1 MNTYNNNYLT
11 YVEPPVPK
19 NAFLYKKT
27 PTNISKIFNNNKKY
41 LNDTSI
47 NVNQLKARASRYLLD
62 KKYRGELDISS
73 PGNKNILID
82 TDSELTANSKNTNNK
97 NKGCTKLIIEKI
109 ESQKPQ
115 INKEYYKF
123 INQPKTIVHDL
134 NENQDIFFTK
144 KNYVTQNVSRCNSI
158 LRNTNKIINKNY
170 SNSNFNN
177 FSLQQGFDYNNYSTL
192 NNYNDFGYNSPMKK
206 TYTRS
211 TNNIFKSNNKFKQQL
226 SNIKQAKEQN
236 KNNSGFI
243 LKERNSSIN
252 YGNHYDIYPKEY
264 YYEDNKERMF
274 DTINISRKPD
284 NMKYYKIKKTNI
296 NNNYP
301 RGNKDININPQEN
314 TLYENYQDL
323 IKLNTFN
330 RISQYN
336 NTHRNINNGT
346 MKYSKINIYPDIIQ
360 KAIKIQSA
368 WRGTYVRILMGFYWN
383 LSGFKNTL
391 DNIFKNHISVYFS
404 YFLKNLSHYKSSIK
418 HKRKYN
424 NNNNYEKSIDE
435 YANELKQKEEDYD
448 NLLKN
453 YNSLV
458 ERCTELQHLVNK
470 NKSEEKKSR
479 WTSSYKKRENDDKI
493 NPKLLDIERNKINF
507 NENTNK
513 DDHHSWK
520 KLKIEN
526 HNVNLEI
533 VISRKIF
540 DIENDINHSNKFDTK
555 KQFDIIEIEQKDK
568 FNLITPKKLQK
579 EIIIIKPEQEQ
590 NHEQE
595 KIDDSNNLN
604 LRARYKRKKKESNF
618 NYLDNFTSNLSITN
632 AEQLLLEEIPKHK
645 EIIPLKISKSE
656 ITLLNK
662 NELKEIE
669 PIKNQKIFEIE
680 NIKKIKNDEISI
692 RGIKKEIKNEKPIY
706 VKREYKNKITDRVKK
721 ESKNEKIKNGE
732 FSILGIKKEYKNEK
746 TNNVEP
752 SISETKKEFKNEK
765 INNGDLVILG
775 IKKEY
780 KNEKINNGELSILG
794 NKKVLNNVVIKND
807 VLSIS
812 GIKKEQDFKKIKNE
826 DISIFGN
833 KNEFKNEKMKND
845 EIPISEKRKEP
856 ENKTPNINLI
866 KESQNSL
873 SIEIKGRHKKPIDN
887 TNIIEKN
894 INILLAS
901 TNKIKK
907 EQINEA
913 PEEKLNTFEKKQ
925 EIKAILFEQEK
936 LEKINDNEIIILGIK
951 KANKKPRKLKKKKDK
966 KPAKEDEENIENKE
980 IEESKEN
987 EEIIKKENNLDDEVE
1002 INTYPEITGQNS
1014 PNHRAFDDLIFID
1027 NNNSICIKNNTH
1039 KLNQKQKPENIL
1051 ENVEQIFFEGIYN
1064 INNNYKINNQNKD
1077 LIIEK
1082 ENNIIR
1088 NEKDT
1093 VKDEVKKIE
1102 FIPDY
1107 LNINIFI
1114 KSKKKKRCEK
1124 MTEITEELN
1133 PILPCNNYELS
1144 IDRIIR
1150 KIVYINNNEQELS
1163 FIKKNEDGKNKIIY
1177 NNINLEIYKDDALEI
1192 NPLMMKQSL
1201 ITKENDINIPF
1212 NKYTFFT
1219 KKAKNNM
1226 MKMILPIRL
1235 KTTLREFVQ
1244 RNTFPLLI
1252 KYLKD
1257 IAKLKQK

>member
-97 NKGCTKLIIEKI
+97 NKGCTKLVIEKI

-123 INQPKTIVHDL
+123 TNQPKTIVHDL

-264 YYEDNKERMF
+264 DYEDNKERMF

-526 HNVNLEI
+526 HNVDLEI

-555 KQFDIIEIEQKDK
+555 KQFDIIEVEQKDK

-579 EIIIIKPEQEQ
+579 EIIIKPEQEQ

-632 AEQLLLEEIPKHK
+632 TEQLLIEEIPKHK

-656 ITLLNK
+656 IIILN
-662 NELKEIE
+662 NNEIE

-692 RGIKKEIKNEKPIY
+692 KGIKKEIKNEKPIY
-706 VKREYKNKITDRVKK
+706 VKREYKNKITNRVKK

-951 KANKKPRKLKKKKDK
+951 KANKKPKKLKKKKDK
-966 KPAKEDEENIENKE
+966 KRTKEDEENIENKE

-987 EEIIKKENNLDDEVE
+987 EEIIKKENNLDDEVQ

-1039 KLNQKQKPENIL
+1039 KLKQKQNPENIL

-1064 INNNYKINNQNKD
+1064 INNNYKINNQNKG
-1077 LIIEK
+1077 LIIEN

-1150 KIVYINNNEQELS
+1150 KILYINNNEQELS

>member
-97 NKGCTKLIIEKI
+97 NKGCTKLVIEKI

-123 INQPKTIVHDL
+123 TNQPKTIVHDL

-264 YYEDNKERMF
+264 DYEDNKERMF

-507 NENTNK
+507 NENANK

-526 HNVNLEI
+526 NNVNLEI

-540 DIENDINHSNKFDTK
+540 DIKNDINHSNKFDTK
-555 KQFDIIEIEQKDK
+555 KQFDIIEVEQKDK
-568 FNLITPKKLQK
+568 YNLITPKKLQK
-579 EIIIIKPEQEQ
+579 EIIIKPEQEQ

-595 KIDDSNNLN
+595 KIDDNNNLN

-632 AEQLLLEEIPKHK
+632 TEQLLIEEIPKHK

-656 ITLLNK
+656 IIILN
-662 NELKEIE
+662 NNEIE
-669 PIKNQKIFEIE
+669 PIKIQKIFEIE

-692 RGIKKEIKNEKPIY
+692 KGIKKEIKNEKSIY
-706 VKREYKNKITDRVKK
+706 VKREYKNKITNRVKK
-721 ESKNEKIKNGE
+721 ESKKEKIKNGE

-833 KNEFKNEKMKND
+833 KNEFKHEKMKND
-845 EIPISEKRKEP
+845 EIPISEKRKGP

-951 KANKKPRKLKKKKDK
+951 KANKKPRKLKKTKDK
-966 KPAKEDEENIENKE
+966 KRAKEDEENIENKE

-987 EEIIKKENNLDDEVE
+987 EEIIKKENNLDDEVQ

-1064 INNNYKINNQNKD
+1064 INNNYKINNQNKG
-1077 LIIEK
+1077 LIIEN

-1088 NEKDT
+1088 NKKDT

-1150 KIVYINNNEQELS
+1150 KILYINNNEQELS

>member
-97 NKGCTKLIIEKI
+97 NKGCTKLVIEKI

-123 INQPKTIVHDL
+123 TNQPKTIVHDL

-264 YYEDNKERMF
+264 DYEDNKERMF

-555 KQFDIIEIEQKDK
+555 KQFDIIEVEQKDK

-579 EIIIIKPEQEQ
+579 EIIIKPEQEQ

-632 AEQLLLEEIPKHK
+632 TEQLLIEEIPKHK

-656 ITLLNK
+656 IIILN
-662 NELKEIE
+662 NNEIE
-669 PIKNQKIFEIE
+669 PIKIQKIFEIE

-692 RGIKKEIKNEKPIY
+692 KGIKKEIKNEKPIY
-706 VKREYKNKITDRVKK
+706 VKREYKNKITNRVKK

-966 KPAKEDEENIENKE
+966 KRTKEDEENIENKE

-987 EEIIKKENNLDDEVE
+987 EEIIKKENNLDDEVQ

-1039 KLNQKQKPENIL
+1039 KLKQKQKPENIL

-1064 INNNYKINNQNKD
+1064 INNNYKINNQNKG
-1077 LIIEK
+1077 LIIEN

-1150 KIVYINNNEQELS
+1150 KILYINNNEQELS

>member
-1 MNTYNNNYLT
+1 MNTYNNYLT

-82 TDSELTANSKNTNNK
+82 TDSELTANSKNTNNN
-97 NKGCTKLIIEKI
+97 NKGCTKLVIEKI

-123 INQPKTIVHDL
+123 TNQPKTIVHDL
-134 NENQDIFFTK
+134 NENQDIFFAK

-264 YYEDNKERMF
+264 NYEDNKERMF

-296 NNNYP
+296 NNNYYP

-526 HNVNLEI
+526 HNVDLEI

-555 KQFDIIEIEQKDK
+555 KQFDIIEVEQKDK

-579 EIIIIKPEQEQ
+579 EIIIKPEQEQ

-632 AEQLLLEEIPKHK
+632 TEQLLIEEIPKHK

-656 ITLLNK
+656 IIILNK

-692 RGIKKEIKNEKPIY
+692 KGIKKEIKNEKPIY
-706 VKREYKNKITDRVKK
+706 VKREYKNKITNRVKK

-951 KANKKPRKLKKKKDK
+951 KANKKPKKLKKKKDK
-966 KPAKEDEENIENKE
+966 KRTKEDEENIENKE

-987 EEIIKKENNLDDEVE
+987 EEIIKKENNLDDEVQ

-1039 KLNQKQKPENIL
+1039 KLKQKQKPENIL

-1064 INNNYKINNQNKD
+1064 INNNYKINNQNKG
-1077 LIIEK
+1077 LIIEN

-1150 KIVYINNNEQELS
+1150 KILYINNNEQELS

>member
-82 TDSELTANSKNTNNK
+82 TDSELTANSKNTINK
-97 NKGCTKLIIEKI
+97 NKGCTKLVIEKI

-123 INQPKTIVHDL
+123 TNQPKTIVHDL

-177 FSLQQGFDYNNYSTL
+177 FNLQQGFDYNNYSTL

-264 YYEDNKERMF
+264 DYEDNKERMF

-513 DDHHSWK
+513 DEHRSWK

-555 KQFDIIEIEQKDK
+555 KQFDIIEVEQKDK

-579 EIIIIKPEQEQ
+579 EIIIKPEQEQ

-595 KIDDSNNLN
+595 KIDDNNNLN

-632 AEQLLLEEIPKHK
+632 TEQLLLEEIPKKK
-645 EIIPLKISKSE
+645 ENIPFKISKSE

-692 RGIKKEIKNEKPIY
+692 KGIKKEIKNEKPIY
-706 VKREYKNKITDRVKK
+706 VKREYKNKITNSVKK

-746 TNNVEP
+746 INNGDLV
-752 SISETKKEFKNEK
+752 ILGIKKEFKNEK

-833 KNEFKNEKMKND
+833 KNEFKHEKMKND

-925 EIKAILFEQEK
+925 EIKATLFEQEK

-951 KANKKPRKLKKKKDK
+951 KGNKKPRKLKKKKDK
-966 KPAKEDEENIENKE
+966 KRAKEDEENIENKE

-987 EEIIKKENNLDDEVE
+987 EEIIKKENNLDDEVQ

-1088 NEKDT
+1088 NKKDT

-1150 KIVYINNNEQELS
+1150 KILYINNNEQELS

-1244 RNTFPLLI
+1244 RNTFLLLI

>member
-177 FSLQQGFDYNNYSTL
+177 FSLQQGFDYNKYSTV

-243 LKERNSSIN
+243 LKEINSSIN

-264 YYEDNKERMF
+264 DYEDNKERMF
-274 DTINISRKPD
+274 DTINIRRKPD

-391 DNIFKNHISVYFS
+391 DNIFKNHIRVYFS
-404 YFLKNLSHYKSSIK
+404 YFLKNLLHYKPSIK
-418 HKRKYN
+418 HKRAYN
-424 NNNNYEKSIDE
+424 NKNEYEKSIDE

-513 DDHHSWK
+513 DEHHSWK

-526 HNVNLEI
+526 HNVDLEI

-555 KQFDIIEIEQKDK
+555 KQFDIIEVEQKDK

-579 EIIIIKPEQEQ
+579 EIIIKPEQEQ

-632 AEQLLLEEIPKHK
+632 TEQLLIEEIPKHK
-645 EIIPLKISKSE
+645 EIIPFKISKSE

-692 RGIKKEIKNEKPIY
+692 KGIKKEIKNEKPIY
-706 VKREYKNKITDRVKK
+706 VKREYKNKITNRVKK

-746 TNNVEP
+746 IKNGEF
-752 SISETKKEFKNEK
+752 SILGIKKEFKNEK

-807 VLSIS
+807 ALSIS

-826 DISIFGN
+826 DICILGN
-833 KNEFKNEKMKND
+833 KNEFKHEKMKND

-966 KPAKEDEENIENKE
+966 KRAEEDEENIENKE

-987 EEIIKKENNLDDEVE
+987 EEIIKKENNLDDEVQ

-1064 INNNYKINNQNKD
+1064 INNNYKINNQNKG
-1077 LIIEK
+1077 LIIEN

-1093 VKDEVKKIE
+1093 VKDEIKKIE

-1150 KIVYINNNEQELS
+1150 KILYINNNEQELS

>member
-97 NKGCTKLIIEKI
+97 NKGCTKLVIEKI

-123 INQPKTIVHDL
+123 TNQPKTIVHDL

-264 YYEDNKERMF
+264 DYEDNIERMF

-526 HNVNLEI
+526 HNVDLEI

-555 KQFDIIEIEQKDK
+555 KQFDIIEVEQKDK
-568 FNLITPKKLQK
+568 FNLITPKKIHK
-579 EIIIIKPEQEQ
+579 EIIIKPEQEQ

-632 AEQLLLEEIPKHK
+632 TEQLLLEEIPKKK
-645 EIIPLKISKSE
+645 ENIPFKISKSE

-692 RGIKKEIKNEKPIY
+692 KGIKKEIKNEKSIY
-706 VKREYKNKITDRVKK
+706 VKREYKNKITNRVKK

-746 TNNVEP
+746 IKNGEF
-752 SISETKKEFKNEK
+752 SILGIKKEFKNEK

-966 KPAKEDEENIENKE
+966 KRAKEDEENIENKE

-987 EEIIKKENNLDDEVE
+987 EEIIKKENNLDDEVQ

-1064 INNNYKINNQNKD
+1064 INNNYKINNQNKG
-1077 LIIEK
+1077 LIIEN

-1150 KIVYINNNEQELS
+1150 KILYINNNEQELS

>member
-97 NKGCTKLIIEKI
+97 NKGCTKLVIEKI

-123 INQPKTIVHDL
+123 TNQPKTIVHDL

-177 FSLQQGFDYNNYSTL
+177 YSLQQGFDYNNYSTL

-264 YYEDNKERMF
+264 DYEDNKERMF

-526 HNVNLEI
+526 HNVDLEI

-555 KQFDIIEIEQKDK
+555 KQFDIIEVEQKDK
-568 FNLITPKKLQK
+568 FNLITPKKIHK
-579 EIIIIKPEQEQ
+579 EIIIKPEQEQ

-632 AEQLLLEEIPKHK
+632 TEQLLLEEIPKKK
-645 EIIPLKISKSE
+645 ENIPFKISKSE
-656 ITLLNK
+656 ITLLSK

-692 RGIKKEIKNEKPIY
+692 KGIKKEIKNEKPIY
-706 VKREYKNKITDRVKK
+706 VKREYKNKITNRVKK

-732 FSILGIKKEYKNEK
+732 FSILGI
-746 TNNVEP
+746 
-752 SISETKKEFKNEK
+752 KKEFKNEK

-833 KNEFKNEKMKND
+833 KNEFKHEKMKND

-887 TNIIEKN
+887 TNIIEKK
-894 INILLAS
+894 INIILSS

-966 KPAKEDEENIENKE
+966 KRAKEDEENIENKE

-987 EEIIKKENNLDDEVE
+987 EEIIKKENNLDDEVQ

-1027 NNNSICIKNNTH
+1027 NSNSICIKNNTH

-1064 INNNYKINNQNKD
+1064 INNNYKINNQNKG
-1077 LIIEK
+1077 LIIEN

-1150 KIVYINNNEQELS
+1150 KILYINNNEQELS

>member
-47 NVNQLKARASRYLLD
+47 NINQLKARASRYLLD

-97 NKGCTKLIIEKI
+97 NKGCTKLVIEKI

-115 INKEYYKF
+115 INNEYYKF
-123 INQPKTIVHDL
+123 TNQPKTIVHDL

-264 YYEDNKERMF
+264 DYEDNKERMF

-404 YFLKNLSHYKSSIK
+404 YFLKNISHYKSSIK

-526 HNVNLEI
+526 HNVDLEI

-540 DIENDINHSNKFDTK
+540 DIENNINHSNKFDTK

-579 EIIIIKPEQEQ
+579 EIIIKPEQEQ

-632 AEQLLLEEIPKHK
+632 TEQLLLEEIPKKK
-645 EIIPLKISKSE
+645 ENIPFKISKSE

-669 PIKNQKIFEIE
+669 PIKIQKIFEIE

-692 RGIKKEIKNEKPIY
+692 KGIKKEIKNEKPIY
-706 VKREYKNKITDRVKK
+706 AKREYKNKITNRVKK
-721 ESKNEKIKNGE
+721 ESKNEKIKGGE

-794 NKKVLNNVVIKND
+794 DKKVLNNVVIKND

-833 KNEFKNEKMKND
+833 KNEFKHEKMKND

-951 KANKKPRKLKKKKDK
+951 KANKKPKKLKKKKDK
-966 KPAKEDEENIENKE
+966 KRTKEDEENIENKE

-987 EEIIKKENNLDDEVE
+987 EEIIKKENNLDDEVQ

-1064 INNNYKINNQNKD
+1064 INNNYKINNQNKG
-1077 LIIEK
+1077 LIIEN

-1150 KIVYINNNEQELS
+1150 KILYINNNEQELS

>member
-97 NKGCTKLIIEKI
+97 NKGCTKLVIEKI

-211 TNNIFKSNNKFKQQL
+211 TNNIFESNNKFKQQL

-243 LKERNSSIN
+243 LKEINSSIN

-264 YYEDNKERMF
+264 DYEDNKERMF

-346 MKYSKINIYPDIIQ
+346 MRYSKINIYPDIIQ

-507 NENTNK
+507 NENANK

-632 AEQLLLEEIPKHK
+632 TEQLLLEEIPKKK
-645 EIIPLKISKSE
+645 ENIPFKISKSE

-669 PIKNQKIFEIE
+669 PIKIQKIFEIE

-692 RGIKKEIKNEKPIY
+692 KGIKIEVKNEKPIY
-706 VKREYKNKITDRVKK
+706 VKREYKNKITNSVKK

-856 ENKTPNINLI
+856 ENTTPNINLI

-925 EIKAILFEQEK
+925 KLKAILFEQEK

-966 KPAKEDEENIENKE
+966 KRTKEDEENIENKE

-987 EEIIKKENNLDDEVE
+987 EEIIKKENNLDDEVQ

-1064 INNNYKINNQNKD
+1064 INNNYKINNQNKG
-1077 LIIEK
+1077 LIIEN

-1150 KIVYINNNEQELS
+1150 KILYINNNEQELS

>member
-264 YYEDNKERMF
+264 DYEDNKERMF

-513 DDHHSWK
+513 DEHHSWK

-555 KQFDIIEIEQKDK
+555 KQFDIIEVEQKDK
-568 FNLITPKKLQK
+568 FNLITPKKIHK
-579 EIIIIKPEQEQ
+579 EIIIKPEQEQ

-595 KIDDSNNLN
+595 KIDDNNNLN

-618 NYLDNFTSNLSITN
+618 NYLDIFTSNLSITN
-632 AEQLLLEEIPKHK
+632 TEQLLIEEIPKHK

-656 ITLLNK
+656 IIILN
-662 NELKEIE
+662 NNEIE
-669 PIKNQKIFEIE
+669 PIKIQKIFEIE

-692 RGIKKEIKNEKPIY
+692 KGIKKEIKNEKSIY
-706 VKREYKNKITDRVKK
+706 VKREYKNKITNRVKK

-746 TNNVEP
+746 IKNGEF
-752 SISETKKEFKNEK
+752 SILGIKKEFKNEK

-833 KNEFKNEKMKND
+833 KNEFKHEKMKND

-951 KANKKPRKLKKKKDK
+951 KANKKPKKLKKKKDK
-966 KPAKEDEENIENKE
+966 KRTKEDEENIENKE

-987 EEIIKKENNLDDEVE
+987 EEIIKKENNLDDEVQ

-1064 INNNYKINNQNKD
+1064 INNNYKINNQNKG
-1077 LIIEK
+1077 LIIEN

-1093 VKDEVKKIE
+1093 VKDEVKKIG

-1150 KIVYINNNEQELS
+1150 KILYINNNEQELS

>member
-97 NKGCTKLIIEKI
+97 NKGCTKLVIEKI

-123 INQPKTIVHDL
+123 TNQPKTIVHDL
-134 NENQDIFFTK
+134 NENQDIFFAK
-144 KNYVTQNVSRCNSI
+144 KNYFTQNVSRCNSI

-264 YYEDNKERMF
+264 DYEDNKERMF

-526 HNVNLEI
+526 HNVDLEI

-555 KQFDIIEIEQKDK
+555 KQFDIIEVEQKDK
-568 FNLITPKKLQK
+568 FNLITPKKIHK
-579 EIIIIKPEQEQ
+579 EIIIKPEQEQ

-632 AEQLLLEEIPKHK
+632 TEQLLIEEIPKHK

-656 ITLLNK
+656 IIILN
-662 NELKEIE
+662 NNEIE
-669 PIKNQKIFEIE
+669 PIKIQKIFEIE

-692 RGIKKEIKNEKPIY
+692 KGIKKEIKNEKPIY
-706 VKREYKNKITDRVKK
+706 VKREYKNKITNRVKK

-746 TNNVEP
+746 IKNGEF
-752 SISETKKEFKNEK
+752 SILGIKKEFKNEK

-833 KNEFKNEKMKND
+833 KNEFKHEKMKND

-925 EIKAILFEQEK
+925 EIKAILFEKEK

-951 KANKKPRKLKKKKDK
+951 KANKKPKKLKKKKDK
-966 KPAKEDEENIENKE
+966 KRAKEDEENIENKE

-987 EEIIKKENNLDDEVE
+987 EEIIKKENNLDDEVQ

-1039 KLNQKQKPENIL
+1039 KLKQKRGPENIL

-1064 INNNYKINNQNKD
+1064 INNNYKINNQNKG
-1077 LIIEK
+1077 LIIEN

-1150 KIVYINNNEQELS
+1150 KILYINNNEQELS

>member
-47 NVNQLKARASRYLLD
+47 NINQLKARASRYLLD

-97 NKGCTKLIIEKI
+97 NKGCTKLVIEKI

-123 INQPKTIVHDL
+123 TNQPKTIVHDL

-264 YYEDNKERMF
+264 DYEDNKERMF

-526 HNVNLEI
+526 HNVDLEI

-555 KQFDIIEIEQKDK
+555 KQFDIIEVEQKDK

-579 EIIIIKPEQEQ
+579 EIIIKPEQEQ

-632 AEQLLLEEIPKHK
+632 TEQLLIEEIPKHK

-656 ITLLNK
+656 IIILN
-662 NELKEIE
+662 NNEIE
-669 PIKNQKIFEIE
+669 PIKIQKIFEIE

-692 RGIKKEIKNEKPIY
+692 KGIKKEIKNEKPIY
-706 VKREYKNKITDRVKK
+706 VKREYKNKITNRVKK

-951 KANKKPRKLKKKKDK
+951 KANKKPKKLKKKKDK
-966 KPAKEDEENIENKE
+966 KRTKEDEENIENKE

-987 EEIIKKENNLDDEVE
+987 EEIIKKENNLDDEVQ

-1039 KLNQKQKPENIL
+1039 KLKQKQNPENIL

-1064 INNNYKINNQNKD
+1064 INNNYKINNQNKG
-1077 LIIEK
+1077 LIIEN

-1150 KIVYINNNEQELS
+1150 KILYINNNEQELS

>member
-555 KQFDIIEIEQKDK
+555 KQFDIIEVEQKDK

-579 EIIIIKPEQEQ
+579 EIIIKPEQEQ

-692 RGIKKEIKNEKPIY
+692 KGIKKEIKNEKPIY

>member
-97 NKGCTKLIIEKI
+97 NKGCTKLVIEKI

-123 INQPKTIVHDL
+123 TNQPKTIVHDL
-134 NENQDIFFTK
+134 NENQEIFFTK

-264 YYEDNKERMF
+264 DYEDNKERMF

-296 NNNYP
+296 NNIYP

-404 YFLKNLSHYKSSIK
+404 YFLNNLSHYKSSIK

-513 DDHHSWK
+513 DEHHSWK

-555 KQFDIIEIEQKDK
+555 KQFDIIEVEQKDK

-579 EIIIIKPEQEQ
+579 EIIIKPEQEQ

-618 NYLDNFTSNLSITN
+618 NYLDIFTSNLSITN
-632 AEQLLLEEIPKHK
+632 TEQLLIEEIPKHK

-656 ITLLNK
+656 IIILN
-662 NELKEIE
+662 NNEIE
-669 PIKNQKIFEIE
+669 PIKIQKIFEIE

-692 RGIKKEIKNEKPIY
+692 KGIKKEIKNEKPIY
-706 VKREYKNKITDRVKK
+706 VKREYKNKITNRVKK

-951 KANKKPRKLKKKKDK
+951 KANKKPKKLKKKKDK
-966 KPAKEDEENIENKE
+966 KRAKEDEENIENKE

-987 EEIIKKENNLDDEVE
+987 EEIIKKENNLDDEVQ

-1039 KLNQKQKPENIL
+1039 KLKQKQKPENIL

-1064 INNNYKINNQNKD
+1064 INNNYKINNQNKG
-1077 LIIEK
+1077 LIIEN

-1150 KIVYINNNEQELS
+1150 KILYINNNEQELS

>member
-97 NKGCTKLIIEKI
+97 NKGCTKLVIEKI

-123 INQPKTIVHDL
+123 TNQPKTIVHDL
-134 NENQDIFFTK
+134 NENQDIFFAK

-177 FSLQQGFDYNNYSTL
+177 FNLQQGFDYNNYSTL

-264 YYEDNKERMF
+264 DYEDNKERMF

-513 DDHHSWK
+513 DEHHSWK

-555 KQFDIIEIEQKDK
+555 KQFDIIEVEQKDK

-579 EIIIIKPEQEQ
+579 EIIIKPEQEQ

-632 AEQLLLEEIPKHK
+632 TEQLLIEEIPKHK

-656 ITLLNK
+656 IIILN
-662 NELKEIE
+662 NNEIE
-669 PIKNQKIFEIE
+669 PIKIQKIFEIE

-692 RGIKKEIKNEKPIY
+692 KGIKKEIKNEKPIY
-706 VKREYKNKITDRVKK
+706 VKREYKNKITNRVKK

-833 KNEFKNEKMKND
+833 KNEFKKEKMKND

-951 KANKKPRKLKKKKDK
+951 KANKKPKKLKKKKDK
-966 KPAKEDEENIENKE
+966 KRTKEDEENIENKE

-987 EEIIKKENNLDDEVE
+987 EEIIKKENNLDDEVQ

-1064 INNNYKINNQNKD
+1064 INNNYKINNQNKGI
-1077 LIIEK
+1077 IIEN

-1093 VKDEVKKIE
+1093 IKDEVKKIE

-1150 KIVYINNNEQELS
+1150 KILYINNNEQELS

>member
-47 NVNQLKARASRYLLD
+47 NINQLKARASRYLLD

-97 NKGCTKLIIEKI
+97 NKGCTKLVIEKI

-123 INQPKTIVHDL
+123 TNQPKTIVHDL

-144 KNYVTQNVSRCNSI
+144 KNYVTQNASRCNSI

-177 FSLQQGFDYNNYSTL
+177 YSLQQGFDYNKYSTV

-243 LKERNSSIN
+243 LKEGNSSIN

-264 YYEDNKERMF
+264 DYEDNKERMF

-555 KQFDIIEIEQKDK
+555 KQFDIIEVEQKDK

-579 EIIIIKPEQEQ
+579 EIIIKPEQEQ

-604 LRARYKRKKKESNF
+604 LRARYKKKKKESNF

-632 AEQLLLEEIPKHK
+632 TEQLLIEEIPKHK

-656 ITLLNK
+656 IIILN
-662 NELKEIE
+662 NNEIE

-692 RGIKKEIKNEKPIY
+692 KGIKKEIKNEKPIY
-706 VKREYKNKITDRVKK
+706 VKREYKNKITNRVKK

-732 FSILGIKKEYKNEK
+732 FSILGIKKEY
-746 TNNVEP
+746 
-752 SISETKKEFKNEK
+752 KNEK

-812 GIKKEQDFKKIKNE
+812 GIKKEQEFKKIKNE

-833 KNEFKNEKMKND
+833 KNEFKHEKMKND

-966 KPAKEDEENIENKE
+966 KRTKEDEENIENKE

-987 EEIIKKENNLDDEVE
+987 EEIIKKENNLDDEVQ

-1064 INNNYKINNQNKD
+1064 INNNYKINNQNKG
-1077 LIIEK
+1077 LIIEN

-1150 KIVYINNNEQELS
+1150 KILYINNNEQELS

>member
-97 NKGCTKLIIEKI
+97 NKGCTKLVIEKI

-123 INQPKTIVHDL
+123 TNQPKTVVHDL

-144 KNYVTQNVSRCNSI
+144 KNYVTQNASRCNSI

-177 FSLQQGFDYNNYSTL
+177 YSLQQGFDYNKYSIV
-192 NNYNDFGYNSPMKK
+192 NNNNDLGYNSPLKK

-243 LKERNSSIN
+243 LKERKSSIN

-264 YYEDNKERMF
+264 DYEDNKERMF

-513 DDHHSWK
+513 DAHHSWK

-555 KQFDIIEIEQKDK
+555 KQFDIIEVEQKDK

-579 EIIIIKPEQEQ
+579 EIIIKPEQEQ

-632 AEQLLLEEIPKHK
+632 TEQLLIEEIPKHK

-656 ITLLNK
+656 IIILN
-662 NELKEIE
+662 NNEIE
-669 PIKNQKIFEIE
+669 PIKIQKIFEIE

-706 VKREYKNKITDRVKK
+706 VKREYKNKITNRVKK

-951 KANKKPRKLKKKKDK
+951 KANKKPKKLKKKKDK
-966 KPAKEDEENIENKE
+966 KRTKEDEENIENKE

-987 EEIIKKENNLDDEVE
+987 EEIIKKENNLDDEVQ

-1064 INNNYKINNQNKD
+1064 INNNYKINNQNKG
-1077 LIIEK
+1077 LIIEN

-1093 VKDEVKKIE
+1093 VKDEVKKIG

-1150 KIVYINNNEQELS
+1150 KILYINNNEQELS

>member
-264 YYEDNKERMF
+264 DYEDNKERMF

-555 KQFDIIEIEQKDK
+555 KQFDIIEVEQKDK

-579 EIIIIKPEQEQ
+579 EIIIKPEQEQ

-618 NYLDNFTSNLSITN
+618 NYLDIFTSNLSITN
-632 AEQLLLEEIPKHK
+632 TEQLLIEEIPKHK

-656 ITLLNK
+656 IIILN
-662 NELKEIE
+662 NNEIE
-669 PIKNQKIFEIE
+669 PIKIQKIFEIE

-692 RGIKKEIKNEKPIY
+692 KGIKKEIKNEKPIY
-706 VKREYKNKITDRVKK
+706 VKREYKNKITNRVKK

-732 FSILGIKKEYKNEK
+732 FS
-746 TNNVEP
+746 
-752 SISETKKEFKNEK
+752 
-765 INNGDLVILG
+765 ILG

-951 KANKKPRKLKKKKDK
+951 KANKKPKKLKKKKDK
-966 KPAKEDEENIENKE
+966 KRAKEDEENIENKE

-987 EEIIKKENNLDDEVE
+987 EEIIKKENNLDDEVQ

-1039 KLNQKQKPENIL
+1039 KLKQKQKPENIL

-1064 INNNYKINNQNKD
+1064 INNNYKNKNQNKD
-1077 LIIEK
+1077 LVIEK
-1082 ENNIIR
+1082 MNNIIR
-1088 NEKDT
+1088 YEKNQ
-1093 VKDEVKKIE
+1093 VKDELKKIE

-1124 MTEITEELN
+1124 MTEITEELI

-1150 KIVYINNNEQELS
+1150 KILYINNNEQELS

>member
-123 INQPKTIVHDL
+123 TNQPKTIVHDL
-134 NENQDIFFTK
+134 NENQDIFFAK

-264 YYEDNKERMF
+264 DYEDNKERMF

-404 YFLKNLSHYKSSIK
+404 YFLKNISHYKSSIK

-526 HNVNLEI
+526 HNVDLEI

-555 KQFDIIEIEQKDK
+555 KQFDIIEVEQKDK
-568 FNLITPKKLQK
+568 FNLITPKKIHK
-579 EIIIIKPEQEQ
+579 EIIIKPEQEQ

-632 AEQLLLEEIPKHK
+632 TEQLLLEEIPKHK

-656 ITLLNK
+656 IIILN
-662 NELKEIE
+662 NNEIE
-669 PIKNQKIFEIE
+669 PIKIQKIFEIE

-692 RGIKKEIKNEKPIY
+692 KGIKKEIKNEKSIY
-706 VKREYKNKITDRVKK
+706 VKREYKNKITNRVKK

-746 TNNVEP
+746 IKNGEF
-752 SISETKKEFKNEK
+752 SILGIKKEFKNEK

-951 KANKKPRKLKKKKDK
+951 KANKKPKKLKKKKDK
-966 KPAKEDEENIENKE
+966 KRTKEDEENIENKE

-987 EEIIKKENNLDDEVE
+987 EEIIKKENNLDDEVQ

-1088 NEKDT
+1088 NKKDT

-1150 KIVYINNNEQELS
+1150 KILYINNNEQELS

>member
-493 NPKLLDIERNKINF
+493 NPKLLDIERNKINY

-555 KQFDIIEIEQKDK
+555 KQFDIIEVEQKDK

-579 EIIIIKPEQEQ
+579 EIIIKPEQEQ

-632 AEQLLLEEIPKHK
+632 TEQLLIEEIPKHK

-692 RGIKKEIKNEKPIY
+692 KGIKKEIKNEKPIY
-706 VKREYKNKITDRVKK
+706 VKREYKNKITNRVKK

-966 KPAKEDEENIENKE
+966 KMTKEDEENIENKE

-987 EEIIKKENNLDDEVE
+987 EEIIKKENNLDDEVQ

-1027 NNNSICIKNNTH
+1027 NNNSICIKNNTY

>member
-82 TDSELTANSKNTNNK
+82 TDSELTANSKNTDNK
-97 NKGCTKLIIEKI
+97 NKGCTKLVIEKI

-123 INQPKTIVHDL
+123 TNQPKTIVHDL

-264 YYEDNKERMF
+264 DYEDNKERMF

-526 HNVNLEI
+526 HNVDLEI

-555 KQFDIIEIEQKDK
+555 KQFDIIEVEQKDK

-579 EIIIIKPEQEQ
+579 EIIIKPEQEQ

-632 AEQLLLEEIPKHK
+632 TEQLLLEEIPKHK

-656 ITLLNK
+656 IIILN
-662 NELKEIE
+662 NNEIE
-669 PIKNQKIFEIE
+669 PIKIQKIFEIE

-692 RGIKKEIKNEKPIY
+692 KGIKKEIKNEKSIY
-706 VKREYKNKITDRVKK
+706 VKREYKNKITNRVKK

-951 KANKKPRKLKKKKDK
+951 KANKKPKKLKKKKDK
-966 KPAKEDEENIENKE
+966 KRTKEDEENIENKE

-987 EEIIKKENNLDDEVE
+987 EEIIKKENNLDDEVQ

-1064 INNNYKINNQNKD
+1064 INNNYKINNQNKG
-1077 LIIEK
+1077 LIIEN

-1150 KIVYINNNEQELS
+1150 KILYINNNEQELS

>member
-1 MNTYNNNYLT
+1 MNTYNNYLT

-82 TDSELTANSKNTNNK
+82 TDSELTANSKNSNNK
-97 NKGCTKLIIEKI
+97 NKGCTKLVIEKI

-123 INQPKTIVHDL
+123 TNQPKTIVHDL
-134 NENQDIFFTK
+134 NENQDIFFAK

-264 YYEDNKERMF
+264 DYEDNKERMF

-301 RGNKDININPQEN
+301 RENKYININPQEN

-555 KQFDIIEIEQKDK
+555 KQFDIIEVEQKDK
-568 FNLITPKKLQK
+568 FNLITPKKIHK
-579 EIIIIKPEQEQ
+579 EIIIKPEQEQ

-632 AEQLLLEEIPKHK
+632 TEQLLIEEIPKHK

-656 ITLLNK
+656 IIILN
-662 NELKEIE
+662 NNEIE
-669 PIKNQKIFEIE
+669 PIKIQKIFEIE

-692 RGIKKEIKNEKPIY
+692 KGIKKEIKNEKSIY
-706 VKREYKNKITDRVKK
+706 VKREYKNKITNRVKK

-732 FSILGIKKEYKNEK
+732 FSILGI
-746 TNNVEP
+746 
-752 SISETKKEFKNEK
+752 KKEFKNEK

-833 KNEFKNEKMKND
+833 KNEFKHEKMKND

-866 KESQNSL
+866 KESQNNL

-901 TNKIKK
+901 TNKIKN
-907 EQINEA
+907 EQTNEA

-925 EIKAILFEQEK
+925 EIKAILFEKEK

-966 KPAKEDEENIENKE
+966 KRTKEDEENIENKE

-987 EEIIKKENNLDDEVE
+987 EEIIKKENNLDDEVQ

-1039 KLNQKQKPENIL
+1039 KLKQKQKPENIL

-1064 INNNYKINNQNKD
+1064 INNNYKINNQNKG
-1077 LIIEK
+1077 LIIEN

-1150 KIVYINNNEQELS
+1150 KILYINNNEQELS

>member
-123 INQPKTIVHDL
+123 TNQPKTIVHDL

-264 YYEDNKERMF
+264 DYEDNKERMF

-526 HNVNLEI
+526 HNVDLEI

-555 KQFDIIEIEQKDK
+555 KQFDIIEVEQKDK

-579 EIIIIKPEQEQ
+579 EIIIKPEQEQ

-632 AEQLLLEEIPKHK
+632 TEQLLLEEIPKKK
-645 EIIPLKISKSE
+645 ENIPFKISKSE

-706 VKREYKNKITDRVKK
+706 VKREYKNKITNRVKK

-925 EIKAILFEQEK
+925 EIKAVLFEQEK

-951 KANKKPRKLKKKKDK
+951 KANKKPKKLKKKKDK
-966 KPAKEDEENIENKE
+966 KRTKEDEENIENKE

-987 EEIIKKENNLDDEVE
+987 EEIIKKENNLDDEVQ

-1014 PNHRAFDDLIFID
+1014 PNYRAFNDLIFID
-1027 NNNSICIKNNTH
+1027 NNNRICIKNNTH
-1039 KLNQKQKPENIL
+1039 KLKQKQKPENIL

-1064 INNNYKINNQNKD
+1064 INNNFIINNQNKG
-1077 LIIEK
+1077 LIIEN

-1088 NEKDT
+1088 NEKDA
-1093 VKDEVKKIE
+1093 VKDEIKKIE

-1150 KIVYINNNEQELS
+1150 KILYINNNEQELS

>member
-82 TDSELTANSKNTNNK
+82 TDSELTANSKNTDNK
-97 NKGCTKLIIEKI
+97 NKGCTKLVIEKI

-123 INQPKTIVHDL
+123 TNQPKTIVHDL
-134 NENQDIFFTK
+134 NENQDIFFAK
-144 KNYVTQNVSRCNSI
+144 KNYVTQNASRCNSI

-264 YYEDNKERMF
+264 DYEDNKERMF

-526 HNVNLEI
+526 HNVDLEI

-540 DIENDINHSNKFDTK
+540 DIKNDINHSNKFDTK
-555 KQFDIIEIEQKDK
+555 KQFDIIEVEQKDK
-568 FNLITPKKLQK
+568 FNLITPKKIHK
-579 EIIIIKPEQEQ
+579 EIIIKPEQEQ

-632 AEQLLLEEIPKHK
+632 TEQLLIEEIPKHK

-656 ITLLNK
+656 IIILN
-662 NELKEIE
+662 NNEIE
-669 PIKNQKIFEIE
+669 PIKIQKIFEIE

-692 RGIKKEIKNEKPIY
+692 KGIKKEIKNEKSIY
-706 VKREYKNKITDRVKK
+706 VKREYKNKITNRVKK

-746 TNNVEP
+746 IKNGEF
-752 SISETKKEFKNEK
+752 SILGIKKEFKNEK

-833 KNEFKNEKMKND
+833 KNEFKHEKMKND

-951 KANKKPRKLKKKKDK
+951 KANKKPKKLKKKKDK
-966 KPAKEDEENIENKE
+966 KRAKEDEENIENKE

-987 EEIIKKENNLDDEVE
+987 EEIIKKENNLDDEVQ

-1088 NEKDT
+1088 NKKDT

-1107 LNINIFI
+1107 LNINIII

-1150 KIVYINNNEQELS
+1150 KILYINNNEQELS

>member
-82 TDSELTANSKNTNNK
+82 TDSELTANSKNTDNK
-97 NKGCTKLIIEKI
+97 NKGCTKLVIEKI

-123 INQPKTIVHDL
+123 TNQPKTIVHDL
-134 NENQDIFFTK
+134 NENQDIFFAK

-264 YYEDNKERMF
+264 DYEDNKERMF

-555 KQFDIIEIEQKDK
+555 KQFDIIEVEQKDK

-632 AEQLLLEEIPKHK
+632 TEQLLLEEIPKKK
-645 EIIPLKISKSE
+645 ENIPFKISKSE

-692 RGIKKEIKNEKPIY
+692 KGIKKEIKNEKSIY
-706 VKREYKNKITDRVKK
+706 VKREYKNKITNRVKK

-746 TNNVEP
+746 TNNIEP

-833 KNEFKNEKMKND
+833 KNEFKHEKMKND

-936 LEKINDNEIIILGIK
+936 LEKINGNEIIILGIK
-951 KANKKPRKLKKKKDK
+951 KANKKPKKLKKKKDK
-966 KPAKEDEENIENKE
+966 KRTKEDEENIENKE

-987 EEIIKKENNLDDEVE
+987 EEIIKKENNLDDEVQ

-1014 PNHRAFDDLIFID
+1014 PNYRAFDDLIFID
-1027 NNNSICIKNNTH
+1027 NNNSICIKNDTH
-1039 KLNQKQKPENIL
+1039 KLKQKPENIL

-1064 INNNYKINNQNKD
+1064 INNNYKINNQNKG
-1077 LIIEK
+1077 LIIEN
-1082 ENNIIR
+1082 ENNIII

>member
-82 TDSELTANSKNTNNK
+82 TDSELTANSKNTDNK
-97 NKGCTKLIIEKI
+97 NKGCTKLVIEKI

-123 INQPKTIVHDL
+123 TNQPKTIVHDL

-264 YYEDNKERMF
+264 DYEDNKERMF

-526 HNVNLEI
+526 HNVDLEI

-555 KQFDIIEIEQKDK
+555 KQFDIIEVEQKDK

-579 EIIIIKPEQEQ
+579 EIIIKPEQEQ

-632 AEQLLLEEIPKHK
+632 TEQLLLEEIPKHK

-656 ITLLNK
+656 IIILN
-662 NELKEIE
+662 NNEIE

-706 VKREYKNKITDRVKK
+706 VKREYKNKITNRVKK

-887 TNIIEKN
+887 TNIIEKK
-894 INILLAS
+894 INIILSS

-951 KANKKPRKLKKKKDK
+951 KANKKPKKLKKKKDK
-966 KPAKEDEENIENKE
+966 KRTKEDEENIENKE

-987 EEIIKKENNLDDEVE
+987 EEIIKKENNLDDEVQ

-1064 INNNYKINNQNKD
+1064 INNNYKINNQNKG
-1077 LIIEK
+1077 LIIEN

-1150 KIVYINNNEQELS
+1150 KILYINNNEQELS

>member
-97 NKGCTKLIIEKI
+97 NKGCTKLVIEKI

-123 INQPKTIVHDL
+123 TNQPKTVVHDL

-243 LKERNSSIN
+243 LKERKSSIN

-264 YYEDNKERMF
+264 DYEDNKERMF

-513 DDHHSWK
+513 DAHHSWK

-555 KQFDIIEIEQKDK
+555 KQFDIIEVEQKDK

-579 EIIIIKPEQEQ
+579 EIIIKPEQEQ

-632 AEQLLLEEIPKHK
+632 TEQLLIEEIPKHK

-656 ITLLNK
+656 IIILN
-662 NELKEIE
+662 NNEIE
-669 PIKNQKIFEIE
+669 PIKIQKIFEIE

-706 VKREYKNKITDRVKK
+706 VKREYKNKITNRVKK

-951 KANKKPRKLKKKKDK
+951 KANKKPKKLKKKKDK
-966 KPAKEDEENIENKE
+966 KRTKEDEENIENKE

-987 EEIIKKENNLDDEVE
+987 EEIIKKENNLDDEVQ

-1064 INNNYKINNQNKD
+1064 INNNYKINNQNKG
-1077 LIIEK
+1077 LIIEN

-1093 VKDEVKKIE
+1093 VKDEVKKIG

-1150 KIVYINNNEQELS
+1150 KILYINNNEQELS

>member
-264 YYEDNKERMF
+264 DYEDNKERMF

-296 NNNYP
+296 NNNYS

-507 NENTNK
+507 NENANK

-555 KQFDIIEIEQKDK
+555 KQFDIIEVEQKDK

-579 EIIIIKPEQEQ
+579 EIIIKPEQEQ

-632 AEQLLLEEIPKHK
+632 TEQLLIEEIPKHK

-656 ITLLNK
+656 IIILN
-662 NELKEIE
+662 NNEIE
-669 PIKNQKIFEIE
+669 PIKIQKIFEIE

-706 VKREYKNKITDRVKK
+706 VKREYKNKITNRVKK

-951 KANKKPRKLKKKKDK
+951 KANKKPKKLKKKKDK
-966 KPAKEDEENIENKE
+966 KRAKEDEENIENKE

-987 EEIIKKENNLDDEVE
+987 EEIIKKENNLDDEVQ

-1064 INNNYKINNQNKD
+1064 INNNYKINNQNKG
-1077 LIIEK
+1077 LIIEN

-1093 VKDEVKKIE
+1093 IKDEVKKIE

-1150 KIVYINNNEQELS
+1150 KILYINNNEQELS

>member
-97 NKGCTKLIIEKI
+97 NKGCTKLVIEKI

-123 INQPKTIVHDL
+123 TNQPKTIVHDL

-144 KNYVTQNVSRCNSI
+144 KNYVTQNASRCNSI

-243 LKERNSSIN
+243 LKEINSSIN

-264 YYEDNKERMF
+264 DYEDNKERMF

-404 YFLKNLSHYKSSIK
+404 YFLKNISHYKSSIK

-555 KQFDIIEIEQKDK
+555 KQFDIIEVEQKDK

-579 EIIIIKPEQEQ
+579 EIIIKPEQEQ

-632 AEQLLLEEIPKHK
+632 TEQLLIEEIPKHK

-656 ITLLNK
+656 IIILN
-662 NELKEIE
+662 NNEIE

-692 RGIKKEIKNEKPIY
+692 KGIKKEIKNEKPIY
-706 VKREYKNKITDRVKK
+706 VKREYKNKITNRVKK
-721 ESKNEKIKNGE
+721 ESKNEKIKSGE

-951 KANKKPRKLKKKKDK
+951 KANKKPKKLKKKKDK
-966 KPAKEDEENIENKE
+966 KRTKEDEENIENKE

-987 EEIIKKENNLDDEVE
+987 EEIIKKENYSDDEVQ
-1002 INTYPEITGQNS
+1002 INTHPEITGQNS
-1014 PNHRAFDDLIFID
+1014 PNRRAFDDLIFID

-1039 KLNQKQKPENIL
+1039 KLIQKQKPENIL

-1064 INNNYKINNQNKD
+1064 INNNYKINNQNKG
-1077 LIIEK
+1077 LIIEN
-1082 ENNIIR
+1082 ENNINR

-1150 KIVYINNNEQELS
+1150 KILYINNNEQELS

>member
-97 NKGCTKLIIEKI
+97 NKGCTKLVIEKI

-123 INQPKTIVHDL
+123 TNQPKTIVHDL

-192 NNYNDFGYNSPMKK
+192 NNYNDFGYNSPLKK

-264 YYEDNKERMF
+264 DYEDNKERMF

-284 NMKYYKIKKTNI
+284 NMKYYKIKTTNI

-479 WTSSYKKRENDDKI
+479 WTSSYKKRENAVKI

-555 KQFDIIEIEQKDK
+555 KQFDIIEVEQKDK

-579 EIIIIKPEQEQ
+579 EIIIKPEQEQ

-618 NYLDNFTSNLSITN
+618 NYLDIFTSNLSITN
-632 AEQLLLEEIPKHK
+632 TEQLLIEEIPKHK

-656 ITLLNK
+656 IIILN
-662 NELKEIE
+662 NNEIE
-669 PIKNQKIFEIE
+669 PIKIQKIFEIE

-692 RGIKKEIKNEKPIY
+692 KGIKKEIKNEKSIY
-706 VKREYKNKITDRVKK
+706 VKREYKNKITNRVKK

-746 TNNVEP
+746 TNNFEP

-951 KANKKPRKLKKKKDK
+951 KANKKPKKLKKKKDK
-966 KPAKEDEENIENKE
+966 KRTKEDEENIENKE

-987 EEIIKKENNLDDEVE
+987 EEIIKKENNLDDEVQ

-1039 KLNQKQKPENIL
+1039 KLKQKQKPENIL

-1150 KIVYINNNEQELS
+1150 KILYINNNEQELS

>member
-97 NKGCTKLIIEKI
+97 NKGCTKLVIEKI

-123 INQPKTIVHDL
+123 TNQPKTIVHDL
-134 NENQDIFFTK
+134 NENQDIFFAK

-177 FSLQQGFDYNNYSTL
+177 FNLQQGFDYNNYSTL

-264 YYEDNKERMF
+264 DYEDNKERMF

-458 ERCTELQHLVNK
+458 ERCTELQHLVDK

-513 DDHHSWK
+513 DEHHSWK

-555 KQFDIIEIEQKDK
+555 KQFDIIEVEQKDK

-579 EIIIIKPEQEQ
+579 EIIIKPEQEQ

-632 AEQLLLEEIPKHK
+632 TEQLLIEEIPKHK

-656 ITLLNK
+656 IIILN
-662 NELKEIE
+662 NNEIE
-669 PIKNQKIFEIE
+669 PIKIQKIFEIE

-692 RGIKKEIKNEKPIY
+692 KGIKKEIKNEKPIY
-706 VKREYKNKITDRVKK
+706 VKREYKNKITNRVKK

-833 KNEFKNEKMKND
+833 KNEFKKEKMKND

-951 KANKKPRKLKKKKDK
+951 KANKKPKKLKKKKDK
-966 KPAKEDEENIENKE
+966 KRTKEDEENIENKE

-987 EEIIKKENNLDDEVE
+987 EEIIKKENNLDDEVQ

-1064 INNNYKINNQNKD
+1064 INNNYKINNQNKG
-1077 LIIEK
+1077 LIIEN

-1093 VKDEVKKIE
+1093 IKDEVKKIE

>member
-82 TDSELTANSKNTNNK
+82 TDSELTANSKNTDNK
-97 NKGCTKLIIEKI
+97 NKGCTKLVIEKI

-123 INQPKTIVHDL
+123 TNQPKTIVHDL

-264 YYEDNKERMF
+264 DYEDNKERMF

-555 KQFDIIEIEQKDK
+555 KQFDIIEVEQKDK

-579 EIIIIKPEQEQ
+579 EIIIKPEQEQ

-632 AEQLLLEEIPKHK
+632 TEQLLLEEIPKKK
-645 EIIPLKISKSE
+645 ENIPFKISKLE

-692 RGIKKEIKNEKPIY
+692 KGIKKEIKNEKSIY
-706 VKREYKNKITDRVKK
+706 VKREYKNKITNRVKK

-746 TNNVEP
+746 IKNGEF
-752 SISETKKEFKNEK
+752 SILGIKKEFKNEK

-901 TNKIKK
+901 TNKIKN
-907 EQINEA
+907 EQTNEA

-951 KANKKPRKLKKKKDK
+951 KANKKPKKLKKKKDK
-966 KPAKEDEENIENKE
+966 KRTKEDEENIENKE

-987 EEIIKKENNLDDEVE
+987 EEIIKKENNLDDEVQ

-1039 KLNQKQKPENIL
+1039 KLKQKQKPENIL

-1064 INNNYKINNQNKD
+1064 INNNYKINNQNKG
-1077 LIIEK
+1077 LIIEN

-1150 KIVYINNNEQELS
+1150 KILYINNNEQELS

>member
-264 YYEDNKERMF
+264 DYEDNKERMF

-526 HNVNLEI
+526 HNVDLEI

-540 DIENDINHSNKFDTK
+540 DIENNINHSNKFDTK
-555 KQFDIIEIEQKDK
+555 KQFDIIEVEQKDK

-579 EIIIIKPEQEQ
+579 EIIIKPEQEQ

-632 AEQLLLEEIPKHK
+632 TEQLLIEEIPKHK

-656 ITLLNK
+656 IIILN
-662 NELKEIE
+662 NNEIE
-669 PIKNQKIFEIE
+669 PIKIQKIFEIE

-692 RGIKKEIKNEKPIY
+692 KGIKKEIKNEKPIY
-706 VKREYKNKITDRVKK
+706 VKREYKNKITNRVKK

-732 FSILGIKKEYKNEK
+732 FSILGIQKEYKNEK

-951 KANKKPRKLKKKKDK
+951 KENKKPRKLKKKKDK
-966 KPAKEDEENIENKE
+966 KRAKEDEENIENKE

-987 EEIIKKENNLDDEVE
+987 EEIIKKENNLDDEVQ

-1039 KLNQKQKPENIL
+1039 KLKQKQKPENIL

-1064 INNNYKINNQNKD
+1064 INNNYKINNQNKG
-1077 LIIEK
+1077 LIIEN

-1150 KIVYINNNEQELS
+1150 KILYINNNEQELS

>member
-123 INQPKTIVHDL
+123 TNQPKTIVHDL

-144 KNYVTQNVSRCNSI
+144 KNYVTQNVSRCNLI

-264 YYEDNKERMF
+264 DYEDNKERMF

-301 RGNKDININPQEN
+301 RGNKDININPQDN

-540 DIENDINHSNKFDTK
+540 DIKNDINHSNKFDTK
-555 KQFDIIEIEQKDK
+555 KQFDIIEVEQKDK

-579 EIIIIKPEQEQ
+579 EIIIKPEQEQ

-604 LRARYKRKKKESNF
+604 LRARYRRKKKESNF

-632 AEQLLLEEIPKHK
+632 TEQLLIEEIPKHK

-656 ITLLNK
+656 IIILN
-662 NELKEIE
+662 NNEIE

-692 RGIKKEIKNEKPIY
+692 KGIKKEIKNEKPIY

-873 SIEIKGRHKKPIDN
+873 SIEIKGRNKKPIDN

-966 KPAKEDEENIENKE
+966 KMTKEDEENIENKE

-987 EEIIKKENNLDDEVE
+987 EEIIKKENNLDDEVQ

-1064 INNNYKINNQNKD
+1064 INNNYKINNQNKG
-1077 LIIEK
+1077 LIIEN

>member
-264 YYEDNKERMF
+264 DYEDNKERMF

-301 RGNKDININPQEN
+301 RWNKDININPQEN

-526 HNVNLEI
+526 HNVDLEI

-555 KQFDIIEIEQKDK
+555 KQFDIIEVEQKDK

-579 EIIIIKPEQEQ
+579 EIIIKPEQEQ

-632 AEQLLLEEIPKHK
+632 TEQLLIEEIPKHK

-656 ITLLNK
+656 IIILN
-662 NELKEIE
+662 NNEIE
-669 PIKNQKIFEIE
+669 PIKIQKIFEIE

-692 RGIKKEIKNEKPIY
+692 KGIKKEIKNEKPIY
-706 VKREYKNKITDRVKK
+706 VKREYKNKITNRVKK

-732 FSILGIKKEYKNEK
+732 FSILGIQKEYKNEK

-951 KANKKPRKLKKKKDK
+951 KANKKPKKLKKKKDK
-966 KPAKEDEENIENKE
+966 KRTKEDEENIENKE

-987 EEIIKKENNLDDEVE
+987 EEIIKKENNLDDEVQ

-1039 KLNQKQKPENIL
+1039 KLKQKQKPENIL

-1064 INNNYKINNQNKD
+1064 INNNYKINNQNKG
-1077 LIIEK
+1077 LIIEN

-1150 KIVYINNNEQELS
+1150 KILYINNNEQELS

>member
-97 NKGCTKLIIEKI
+97 NKGCTKLVIEKI

-123 INQPKTIVHDL
+123 TNQPKTIVHDL
-134 NENQDIFFTK
+134 NENQDIFFIK

-264 YYEDNKERMF
+264 DYEDNKERMF

-526 HNVNLEI
+526 HNVDLEI

-555 KQFDIIEIEQKDK
+555 KQFDIIEVEQKDK

-579 EIIIIKPEQEQ
+579 EIIIKPEQEQ

-632 AEQLLLEEIPKHK
+632 TEQLLLEEIPKKK
-645 EIIPLKISKSE
+645 ENIPFKISKSE

-692 RGIKKEIKNEKPIY
+692 KGIKKEIKNEKPIY
-706 VKREYKNKITDRVKK
+706 VKREYKNKITNRVKK

-833 KNEFKNEKMKND
+833 KNEFKHEKMKND

-894 INILLAS
+894 INMLLAS

-951 KANKKPRKLKKKKDK
+951 KENKKPKKLKKKKDK
-966 KPAKEDEENIENKE
+966 KRTKEDEENIENKE

-987 EEIIKKENNLDDEVE
+987 EEIIKKENNLDDEVQ

-1064 INNNYKINNQNKD
+1064 INNNYKINNQNKG
-1077 LIIEK
+1077 LIIEN

-1150 KIVYINNNEQELS
+1150 KILYINNNEQELS